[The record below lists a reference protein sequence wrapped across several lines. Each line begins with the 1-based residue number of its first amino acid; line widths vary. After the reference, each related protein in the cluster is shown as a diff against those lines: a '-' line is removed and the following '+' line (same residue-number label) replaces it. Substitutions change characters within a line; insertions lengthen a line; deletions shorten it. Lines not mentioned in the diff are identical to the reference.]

1 MERTPSGWTIGWV
14 AGAGVVAIAAG
25 LLLEITA
32 RGNRIA
38 QQAREITGGLD
49 RARENAAPLFELSET
64 SASLDRVTR
73 SLRALREQSA

>member
-1 MERTPSGWTIGWV
+1 MRMPNPWVTGWI
-14 AGAGVVAIAAG
+14 AGAGVVAIAGG

-38 QQAREITGGLD
+38 AQAREITDGLD

-64 SASLDRVTR
+64 SATLDRVTHG
-73 SLRALREQSA
+73 LRTAREKAS

>member
-1 MERTPSGWTIGWV
+1 VEQTPDPWVTGWV

-38 QQAREITGGLD
+38 AQARDITAALERTRD
-49 RARENAAPLFELSET
+49 NAAPLFELSET
-64 SASLDRVTR
+64 SASLDRITHG
-73 SLRALREQSA
+73 LRAAREQAS

>member
-1 MERTPSGWTIGWV
+1 MERTPSEWTIGWA

-38 QQAREITGGLD
+38 AQARDITAGLD
-49 RARENAAPLFELSET
+49 RTRENAAPLFELSET
-64 SASLDRVTR
+64 SASLDRVTH
-73 SLRALREQSA
+73 SLRALREPAS

>member
-1 MERTPSGWTIGWV
+1 MRMPNPWVTGWI
-14 AGAGVVAIAAG
+14 AGAGVVAIAGG

-38 QQAREITGGLD
+38 AQAREITDGLD

-64 SASLDRVTR
+64 SASLDRVTHA
-73 SLRALREQSA
+73 LRAAREKAS

>member
-1 MERTPSGWTIGWV
+1 MERMPSPWVSGWI
-14 AGAGVVAIAAG
+14 AGAGVVAIAGG

-38 QQAREITGGLD
+38 AQAREITDGLD

-64 SASLDRVTR
+64 SATLDRVTDA
-73 SLRALREQSA
+73 LRAAREKTS

>member
-1 MERTPSGWTIGWV
+1 MGRTPTPWIIGWG

-38 QQAREITGGLD
+38 AQAREITAGLD

-73 SLRALREQSA
+73 SLRTLRETSS

>member
-1 MERTPSGWTIGWV
+1 MERTPSPWVTGWV
-14 AGAGVVAIAAG
+14 AGAGVVVIAAG

-38 QQAREITGGLD
+38 AQAREITGGLD
-49 RARENAAPLFELSET
+49 RVRENAAPLFELSET

-73 SLRALREQSA
+73 SLRAVRERSA

>member
-1 MERTPSGWTIGWV
+1 M
-14 AGAGVVAIAAG
+14 VAIAGG

-38 QQAREITGGLD
+38 AQAREITDGLD

-64 SASLDRVTR
+64 SATLDGVA
-73 SLRALREQSA
+73 RALRAARENAS

>member
-1 MERTPSGWTIGWV
+1 MRMPNPWVTGWIG
-14 AGAGVVAIAAG
+14 GAGVVAIAGG

-38 QQAREITGGLD
+38 AQAREITAGLD

-64 SASLDRVTR
+64 SASLDRVTHA
-73 SLRALREQSA
+73 LRAAREKAS

>member
-1 MERTPSGWTIGWV
+1 MKQTPSPWLIGWV

-38 QQAREITGGLD
+38 AQAREITAGLD

-73 SLRALREQSA
+73 SLRAAREQSS

>member
-1 MERTPSGWTIGWV
+1 MRMPNPWVTGWI
-14 AGAGVVAIAAG
+14 AGGGVVAIAGG

-38 QQAREITGGLD
+38 AQAREITAGLD

-64 SASLDRVTR
+64 SATLDRVTHA
-73 SLRALREQSA
+73 LRAVRENAS

>member
-1 MERTPSGWTIGWV
+1 MERTSGPWVTGWL

-38 QQAREITGGLD
+38 AQAREITGGLD
-49 RARENAAPLFELSET
+49 SARENAAPLFELSET
-64 SASLDRVTR
+64 SASLDRIT
-73 SLRALREQSA
+73 RALRSAREQTA